1 MSGNVMDT
9 FTVSFDDGSKVSFV
23 ARNLEHAALTAK
35 ELYNTS
41 LIVKIER
48 IGEWEDEEVGQ

>member
-41 LIVKIER
+41 AIVMIER
-48 IGEWEDEEVGQ
+48 VGEWEDDA

>member
-23 ARNLEHAALTAK
+23 ARNLEHAVLTAK
-35 ELYNTS
+35 EFYNTS
-41 LIVKIER
+41 AIAMVER
-48 IGEWEDEEVGQ
+48 VGEWEDDEVEQ

>member
-9 FTVSFDDGSKVSFV
+9 FTVSFHDGSKVSFV
-23 ARNLEHAALTAK
+23 ARNLEHAVLTAK

-41 LIVKIER
+41 AIVMVER
-48 IGEWEDEEVGQ
+48 VGEWEDDEVGQ